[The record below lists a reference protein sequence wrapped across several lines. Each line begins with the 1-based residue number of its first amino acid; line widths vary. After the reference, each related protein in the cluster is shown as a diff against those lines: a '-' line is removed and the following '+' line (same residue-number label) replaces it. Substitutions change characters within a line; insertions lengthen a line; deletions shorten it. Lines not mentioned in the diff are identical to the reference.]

1 MNTAFERFVKAVV
14 HETDCS
20 REEREDLFEELVV
33 HLECAAS
40 DYQENGYSEEEA
52 AEMAMTHFGDG
63 KYVGR
68 KLQHAMYPYR
78 REMLLTLSIMSLLMT
93 YGLYLSQLFV
103 MGDWHYG
110 WLLLGVATSSALLFL
125 TLRPV
130 VLLNRRAVMNTLLVL
145 HITVMGAGLLL
156 ALDLIPPYSA
166 VFGIWIAA
174 VLLLAVV
181 LIFRTTIYDVPA
193 TAMNVRT
200 ETKIIHYFNLFMGIV
215 LVCGTLFF
223 LYMFL
228 IFASEGY
235 LRLWILAIPAAVWG
249 IVYALQLIL
258 LKRGRQW
265 PAYVMAALQLAMPF
279 LLFGLWILTVRGGA
293 QQ

>member
-1 MNTAFERFVKAVV
+1 MNTAFERFVKTVV

-33 HLECAAS
+33 HLECAAC
-40 DYQENGYSEEEA
+40 DYQKNGYSEEEA

-63 KYVGR
+63 KFVGK

-93 YGLYLSQLFV
+93 YGLYLSQLFI

-110 WLLLGVATSSALLFL
+110 WLLLGVTTSSALLFL

-130 VLLNRRAVMNTLLVL
+130 VVLNRRAVMNALLVL
-145 HITVMGAGLLL
+145 HIAVMVAGLLL
-156 ALDLIPPYSA
+156 AMDLLPPYSM
-166 VFGIWIAA
+166 VFGIWDAA
-174 VLLLAVV
+174 VLLLAII

-193 TAMNVRT
+193 TAVNVSTGTR
-200 ETKIIHYFNLFMGIV
+200 IIHYYNLFMGIV

-223 LYMFL
+223 LYVFL
-228 IFASEGY
+228 IFASDGY
-235 LRLWILAIPAAVWG
+235 LRLWILAVPLVVWG
-249 IVYALQLIL
+249 IVYAIQLTL
-258 LKRGRQW
+258 LKHGRQRT
-265 PAYVMAALQLAMPF
+265 AYVMAAVQLSMPF
-279 LLFGLWILTVRGGA
+279 VLFGLWILTVRGGA
-293 QQ
+293 AV